1 MNSATSFRVC
11 ILAYS
16 RIAKTARQ
24 VIRELPTND
33 VEYVVLESGLANE
46 QEASVAEALRLGCDV
61 FIAGPAGA
69 ALFSSQ
75 YHYPIVSFEV
85 SDLDY
90 LRAIRTAQE
99 QGYRQIGLMRYHH
112 SPSLPL
118 ELYSRLLQVKLT
130 ELVYEE
136 IPQLYE
142 ITKKTDCDILIGPAA
157 VQDAA
162 DAAGKASLL
171 IYAGKEAIR
180 TACIKAGE
188 LIKQLYDS
196 QRAHLIAESV
206 LHTAQL
212 GVIIT
217 NANHHIEFFNDTM
230 QNYTGFSPHQVID
243 HPLTDILP
251 NIRLKQF
258 LESGYNQ
265 MDSFHLINS
274 TMMRCVLRRLTVG
287 RQAGGVLLTFH
298 PNPHNRKKDRKHPQ
312 YMVAPVYKLE
322 KITAHSDIMK
332 SLVSLCHHLSPIEYA
347 TMILG
352 PEGSGREEL
361 AHCLHNASKR
371 ANKLC
376 LTLDCATLMD
386 DEAVKVLYGYSQQK
400 HSTEGLLV
408 AAAGGSIIIKHI
420 DLAGPRLLAIL
431 RDTLTKRPF
440 FRPGMPAPITLDIC
454 FYTIATEME
463 SRHIPSDLRSL
474 LSILILT
481 VPALAQRQEDV
492 EDLFK
497 SYVHQLLP
505 QKRGH
510 RLDASMV
517 SLLATYS
524 WPGNVIELRTVSIR
538 YALRIKN
545 APNQTALYRYN
556 MLLEAIGKESLK
568 EDIYNR
574 HPALHQR
581 PVIDIS
587 DFTDGVETLRRTFHY
602 TYQDIAAELNISRTT
617 LWRILKK

>member
-1 MNSATSFRVC
+1 
-11 ILAYS
+11 
-16 RIAKTARQ
+16 
-24 VIRELPTND
+24 
-33 VEYVVLESGLANE
+33 
-46 QEASVAEALRLGCDV
+46 
-61 FIAGPAGA
+61 
-69 ALFSSQ
+69 
-75 YHYPIVSFEV
+75 
-85 SDLDY
+85 
-90 LRAIRTAQE
+90 
-99 QGYRQIGLMRYHH
+99 
-112 SPSLPL
+112 
-118 ELYSRLLQVKLT
+118 
-130 ELVYEE
+130 
-136 IPQLYE
+136 
-142 ITKKTDCDILIGPAA
+142 
-157 VQDAA
+157 
-162 DAAGKASLL
+162 
-171 IYAGKEAIR
+171 
-180 TACIKAGE
+180 
-188 LIKQLYDS
+188 
-196 QRAHLIAESV
+196 
-206 LHTAQL
+206 
-212 GVIIT
+212 
-217 NANHHIEFFNDTM
+217 
-230 QNYTGFSPHQVID
+230 
-243 HPLTDILP
+243 
-251 NIRLKQF
+251 
-258 LESGYNQ
+258 

-481 VPALAQRQEDV
+481 VPDLAQRQEDV

-517 SLLATYS
+517 SLLTTYS